1 MSEPQC
7 TKQVTV
13 TQPSVQ
19 CFIYI
24 NNMQTIRIFTP
35 FSDQATFV
43 CGPTIKY
50 DATEQIGYDDITLK
64 TLFYS
69 HE

>member
-1 MSEPQC
+1 
-7 TKQVTV
+7 
-13 TQPSVQ
+13 
-19 CFIYI
+19 
-24 NNMQTIRIFTP
+24 MQTIRIFTP